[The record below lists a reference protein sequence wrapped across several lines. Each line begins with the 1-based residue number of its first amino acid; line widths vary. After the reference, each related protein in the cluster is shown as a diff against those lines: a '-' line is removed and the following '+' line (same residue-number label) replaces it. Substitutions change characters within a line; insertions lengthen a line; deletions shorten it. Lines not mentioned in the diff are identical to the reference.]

1 MYDNTPNQGMRC
13 IKEIVQRFGEIDE
26 WRVFDVR
33 GNADLPDLSYDI
45 FISTGGPGSPHDG
58 DGVWDVRYYDWL
70 KSVWDYNQAPRTRRK
85 KHIFFI
91 CHSFQM
97 ACKFFGVGKVLR
109 RKSTS
114 FGTFKCHLTSA
125 GRLEPLFDGLPDPFY
140 VADFRDWQ
148 VIHPDELRLRTMGAK
163 ILAMEKLRPHVA
175 LPRALMAVR
184 FSAEVF
190 GTQFHPEADPEGML
204 DHFLDPQ
211 RRREIIQKHSQE
223 KYLRMIE
230 HLEDPDKINLTHE
243 IVLPMF
249 LLRAIRALQ
258 RESVAV
264 V

>member
-13 IKEIVQRFGEIDE
+13 IQDIVRRFGEIDE

-33 GNADLPDLSYDI
+33 GKAEVPDQSYDI

-58 DGVWDVRYYDWL
+58 DGIWDAQYYDWL
-70 KSVWDYNQAPRTRRK
+70 RSTWEHNLRARTHRK
-85 KHIFFI
+85 KHVFFI

-97 ACKFFGVGKVLR
+97 ACKFFRVGQVVR
-109 RKSTS
+109 RRSTS
-114 FGTFKCHLTSA
+114 FGTFQCHPTSD
-125 GRLEPLFDGLPDPFY
+125 GRKDALFDGLPDPFY

-148 VIHPDELRLRTMGAK
+148 VIHPDELRLRTMGAS
-163 ILAMEKLRPHVA
+163 ILALEKSRPHVA

-184 FSAEVF
+184 FSPEFF

-230 HLEDPDKINLTHE
+230 HLEDPDKISLTHE

-249 LLRAIRALQ
+249 IQRAIRTLQ
-258 RESVAV
+258 RESVAAV
-264 V
+264 